1 VACQVKP
8 TISAAES
15 AIAAPSRITGA
26 WRGNLSIGGGV
37 YWRAPLPN
45 GPPAPGDHLDFAAM
59 SEQAT
64 SKPALDP
71 ETEAKLAWQEKEI
84 MRLRDL
90 LIGKDAE
97 LGVAKGKLA
106 IAEDRMERLIIARER
121 ITTRVPGLGSVMRIV
136 SRLLRGRR

>member
-1 VACQVKP
+1 MP
-8 TISAAES
+8 
-15 AIAAPSRITGA
+15 
-26 WRGNLSIGGGV
+26 
-37 YWRAPLPN
+37 
-45 GPPAPGDHLDFAAM
+45 
-59 SEQAT
+59 EQAT
-64 SKPALDP
+64 PRELDA
-71 ETEAKLAWQEKEI
+71 ETAAKLAWQEKEI

-121 ITTRVPGLGSVMRIV
+121 ITTRVPGLGSVMRLV

>member
-1 VACQVKP
+1 MREQV
-8 TISAAES
+8 T
-15 AIAAPSRITGA
+15 SR
-26 WRGNLSIGGGV
+26 
-37 YWRAPLPN
+37 
-45 GPPAPGDHLDFAAM
+45 
-59 SEQAT
+59 E
-64 SKPALDP
+64 LDP

-106 IAEDRMERLIIARER
+106 VAEDRMERLIIARER
-121 ITTRVPGLGSVMRIV
+121 ITTRVPGLGSIMRLF